1 MVIVNQALARELWP
15 DGDPVGR
22 QLYLGTSASTDP
34 RPLQIVGVAA
44 DVHERTERPSDRAWF
59 PTIYVPVAQTAD
71 GFNAYIVRNPMA
83 WMIRTRVEPHTLAA
97 AVKSELLRAS
107 GGLPVVNVRSMDEIL
122 SRSTARQDFNLAFNL
137 PPGKADRQPVL
148 KGVLTGV
155 LFSGFRPRPSAVARV
170 APVRCNLPFGC
181 HGQFVVGI
189 CSM

>member
-1 MVIVNQALARELWP
+1 MSVNCERRPADDVVAEFPNVTPAFFEVFKIPIVRGRGFTDADAAGAPAVVIVNQALARELWP
-15 DGDPVGR
+15 DGDPVGG

-59 PTIYVPVAQTAD
+59 PTIYVPIAQTAD

-122 SRSTARQDFNLAFNL
+122 SRSTAR
-137 PPGKADRQPVL
+137 
-148 KGVLTGV
+148 
-155 LFSGFRPRPSAVARV
+155 
-170 APVRCNLPFGC
+170 
-181 HGQFVVGI
+181 
-189 CSM
+189 